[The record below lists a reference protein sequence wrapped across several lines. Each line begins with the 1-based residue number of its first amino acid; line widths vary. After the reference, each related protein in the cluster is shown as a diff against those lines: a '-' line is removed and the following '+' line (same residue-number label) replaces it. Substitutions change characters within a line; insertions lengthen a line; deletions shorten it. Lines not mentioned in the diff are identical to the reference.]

1 MGNKKNAKYKVGDTV
16 VITMY
21 GTVGNI
27 TDVKFLEGCFV
38 YEVNY
43 SEGLYMEP
51 LLVSIEEYDGHILQ
65 EKEQINIEYKFFF
78 GDLVQVEGYEE
89 EYFKVVG
96 FRTEIW
102 RYKENAWEDVVYELS
117 RLSDGEWLEAQEDE
131 LVLIADAE
139 SADLYFQKLGLLFP
153 IKKSPGTKEK
163 VPQNVIRKQEWKTL
177 QEYKERKQLIDNLLD
192 LYNDYAELYKVFQDD
207 EYKKVMLLT
216 LLKLK
221 GVSSE
226 VSKKSRKNSSQTQ

>member
-1 MGNKKNAKYKVGDTV
+1 M
-16 VITMY
+16 
-21 GTVGNI
+21 
-27 TDVKFLEGCFV
+27 

-43 SEGLYMEP
+43 SEGLFLES
-51 LLVSIEEYDGHILQ
+51 LLVPINEYGVDIQQ
-65 EKEQINIEYKFFF
+65 EKEEINIEYKFFF

-117 RLSDGEWLEAQEDE
+117 RLSDGEWLEAHEDE

-139 SADLYFQKLGLLFP
+139 SAELYFQKLELLYP
-153 IKKSPGTKEK
+153 IKKSTRKKEGH
-163 VPQNVIRKQEWKTL
+163 PYNALRKAEWNTL
-177 QEYKERKQLIDNLLD
+177 QEFQARRQLIDELLD
-192 LYNDYAELYKVFQDD
+192 LYNDYSALFATFRDD

-221 GVSSE
+221 GLSIPSNQKQ
-226 VSKKSRKNSSQTQ
+226 KKK